1 MTLGRVCVY
10 CASSRQSDAAYFE
23 AAASL
28 GRSLAEC
35 GVTIVYGGGAVGSMG
50 ALADAALAAGGKVVG
65 VLPRFMYDL
74 EWGHPRLT
82 ELRLVGDL
90 HERQR
95 LMIEEVDAIVA
106 LPGGSGTLE
115 ELMEA
120 ITWKRLG
127 LHGHPIVLV
136 NVRGFFDPLIA
147 PRALHRRALH
157 GPTASRHVDGRRRR
171 RRGRRGHPQGAAVGT
186 GRAPLR
192 PRVAVAGACAPAG
205 SSA

>member
-10 CASSRQSDAAYFE
+10 CASSRRSDAAYFE

-90 HERQR
+90 HERKR

-147 PRALHRRALH
+147 LLERCIAERFMDQRHRAMWTVVGSADAVVEAIRKAPPWGPDARRFAL
-157 GPTASRHVDGRRRR
+157 V
-171 RRGRRGHPQGAAVGT
+171 
-186 GRAPLR
+186 
-192 PRVAVAGACAPAG
+192 
-205 SSA
+205 

>member
-10 CASSRQSDAAYFE
+10 CASSRRSDAAYYE
-23 AAASL
+23 AARSL
-28 GRSLAEC
+28 GRSLAQR
-35 GVTIVYGGGAVGSMG
+35 GVAIVYGGGAVGSMG
-50 ALADAALAAGGKVVG
+50 ALADAALAEGGTVIG

-74 EWGHPRLT
+74 EWGHTRLT

-90 HERQR
+90 HERKR

-136 NVRGFFDPLIA
+136 NVRGFFDPLTALLERCIA
-147 PRALHRRALH
+147 EHFMDPRHRAMWTVVDSADGVVDAIRTAPPWGADARRFAL
-157 GPTASRHVDGRRRR
+157 V
-171 RRGRRGHPQGAAVGT
+171 
-186 GRAPLR
+186 
-192 PRVAVAGACAPAG
+192 
-205 SSA
+205 

>member
-10 CASSRQSDAAYFE
+10 CASSRQSDAAYYE

-28 GRSLAEC
+28 GRSLAQR
-35 GVTIVYGGGAVGSMG
+35 GIAIVYGGGAVGSMG
-50 ALADAALAAGGKVVG
+50 ALADAALAEGGKVIG

-90 HERQR
+90 HERKR

-147 PRALHRRALH
+147 LLERCIAERFMDQRHRAMWTVVGSADAVVEAIRKAPPWGPDARRFAL
-157 GPTASRHVDGRRRR
+157 V
-171 RRGRRGHPQGAAVGT
+171 
-186 GRAPLR
+186 
-192 PRVAVAGACAPAG
+192 
-205 SSA
+205 

>member
-1 MTLGRVCVY
+1 MMLGRVCVY

-23 AAASL
+23 AAASR

-90 HERQR
+90 HERKR

-136 NVRGFFDPLIA
+136 NVGGFFDPLLALLERCIA
-147 PRALHRRALH
+147 ERFMDPRHPAMWTGVGSADEGVDAIRNATPW
-157 GPTASRHVDGRRRR
+157 GP
-171 RRGRRGHPQGAAVGT
+171 GA
-186 GRAPLR
+186 R
-192 PRVAVAGACAPAG
+192 RVALVVGGPG
-205 SSA
+205 G

>member
-1 MTLGRVCVY
+1 MTLERVCVY
-10 CASSRQSDAAYFE
+10 CASSRQTDGAYYE
-23 AAASL
+23 AAACL
-28 GRSLAEC
+28 GRSLAEQ
-35 GVTIVYGGGAVGSMG
+35 GVAIVYGGGAVGSMG
-50 ALADAALAAGGKVVG
+50 ALADAALAEGGKVIG

-90 HERQR
+90 HERKR

-136 NVRGFFDPLIA
+136 NVRGFFDPLVVLLERCVVERFMD
-147 PRALHRRALH
+147 PRHRDMW
-157 GPTASRHVDGRRRR
+157 TV
-171 RRGRRGHPQGAAVGT
+171 V
-186 GRAPLR
+186 
-192 PRVAVAGACAPAG
+192 G
-205 SSA
+205 SSDEVIDAILTAPPWGPDARRFALV

>member
-28 GRSLAEC
+28 GRCLAQQ

-50 ALADAALAAGGKVVG
+50 ALADAALAEGGKVVG

-90 HERQR
+90 HERKR

-147 PRALHRRALH
+147 LLERFIAERFMDQRHRAMWTVVGSADGGVEAIRKAPPWGPDARRFAL
-157 GPTASRHVDGRRRR
+157 
-171 RRGRRGHPQGAAVGT
+171 
-186 GRAPLR
+186 L
-192 PRVAVAGACAPAG
+192 
-205 SSA
+205 

>member
-1 MTLGRVCVY
+1 MMLGRVCVY

-90 HERQR
+90 HERKR

-147 PRALHRRALH
+147 LLERCIAERFMDQRHRAMWTVVGSADGVVEAIRKAPPWGPDARRFAL
-157 GPTASRHVDGRRRR
+157 V
-171 RRGRRGHPQGAAVGT
+171 
-186 GRAPLR
+186 
-192 PRVAVAGACAPAG
+192 
-205 SSA
+205 

>member
-10 CASSRQSDAAYFE
+10 CASSRQSDAAYYE

-28 GRSLAEC
+28 GRSLARW
-35 GVTIVYGGGAVGSMG
+35 GVAIVYGGGAVGSMG
-50 ALADAALAAGGKVVG
+50 ALADAALGEGGTVIG

-74 EWGHPRLT
+74 EWGHARLT

-90 HERQR
+90 HERKR

-136 NVRGFFDPLIA
+136 NVRGFFDPLVALLERCIA
-147 PRALHRRALH
+147 ERFMD
-157 GPTASRHVDGRRRR
+157 SRHRAMWTVVGSADEVVEAIRTAPPWGPGARRF
-171 RRGRRGHPQGAAVGT
+171 ALV
-186 GRAPLR
+186 
-192 PRVAVAGACAPAG
+192 
-205 SSA
+205 

>member
-1 MTLGRVCVY
+1 MCVY
-10 CASSRQSDAAYFE
+10 CASSRQTDGAYYE
-23 AAASL
+23 AAACL
-28 GRSLAEC
+28 GRALAQR
-35 GVTIVYGGGAVGSMG
+35 GVAIVYGGGAVGSMG
-50 ALADAALAAGGKVVG
+50 ALADAALAAGGKVIG

-90 HERQR
+90 HERKR

-136 NVRGFFDPLIA
+136 NVRSFFDPLVALLERCIA
-147 PRALHRRALH
+147 ERFMDPRHRDMWTVVGSSEEVIDAIRRAPPW
-157 GPTASRHVDGRRRR
+157 GSDARRF
-171 RRGRRGHPQGAAVGT
+171 ALV
-186 GRAPLR
+186 
-192 PRVAVAGACAPAG
+192 
-205 SSA
+205 

>member
-90 HERQR
+90 HERKR

-147 PRALHRRALH
+147 LLERCIAERFMDQRHRAMW
-157 GPTASRHVDGRRRR
+157 TVV
-171 RRGRRGHPQGAAVGT
+171 GAADAVVEAI
-186 GRAPLR
+186 RKAPPWGPDARRFAL
-192 PRVAVAGACAPAG
+192 V
-205 SSA
+205 

>member
-1 MTLGRVCVY
+1 MTLERVCVY

-50 ALADAALAAGGKVVG
+50 ALADAALAARGKVVG

-90 HERQR
+90 HERKR

-147 PRALHRRALH
+147 LLERCIAERFMDQRHRAMWTVVGSADAVVEAIPKAPPWGPDARRFAL
-157 GPTASRHVDGRRRR
+157 V
-171 RRGRRGHPQGAAVGT
+171 
-186 GRAPLR
+186 
-192 PRVAVAGACAPAG
+192 
-205 SSA
+205 

>member
-10 CASSRQSDAAYFE
+10 CASSRKSDAAYYE

-28 GRSLAEC
+28 GRSLAQR
-35 GVTIVYGGGAVGSMG
+35 GIAIVYGGGAVGSMG
-50 ALADAALAAGGKVVG
+50 ALADAALAEGGKVIG

-74 EWGHPRLT
+74 EWGHQRLT

-90 HERQR
+90 HERKR

-147 PRALHRRALH
+147 LLERCIAERFMDQRHRAMWTVVGSADAVVEAIRKAPPWGPDARRFAL
-157 GPTASRHVDGRRRR
+157 V
-171 RRGRRGHPQGAAVGT
+171 
-186 GRAPLR
+186 
-192 PRVAVAGACAPAG
+192 
-205 SSA
+205 

>member
-1 MTLGRVCVY
+1 MRLERVCVY
-10 CASSRQSDAAYFE
+10 CASSRQTDGAYYE
-23 AAASL
+23 AAAYL
-28 GRSLAEC
+28 GRSLAQR
-35 GVTIVYGGGAVGSMG
+35 GVAIVYGGGAVGSMG
-50 ALADAALAAGGKVVG
+50 ALADAALAEGGKVIG

-90 HERQR
+90 HERKR

-136 NVRGFFDPLIA
+136 NVRGFFDPLVA
-147 PRALHRRALH
+147 LLERCVVERFMDPRHRDMW
-157 GPTASRHVDGRRRR
+157 TV
-171 RRGRRGHPQGAAVGT
+171 V
-186 GRAPLR
+186 
-192 PRVAVAGACAPAG
+192 G
-205 SSA
+205 SSDEVIDAILTAPPWGPDARRFALV

>member
-1 MTLGRVCVY
+1 VY
-10 CASSRQSDAAYFE
+10 CASSRQSDVAYYE

-28 GRSLAEC
+28 GRSLAQR
-35 GVTIVYGGGAVGSMG
+35 GIAIVYGGGAVGSMG
-50 ALADAALAAGGKVVG
+50 VLADAALEEGGKVIG

-90 HERQR
+90 HERKR

-136 NVRGFFDPLIA
+136 NVRGFFDPLLAQLERCIA
-147 PRALHRRALH
+147 ERFMDPRHGAMWTVVASSEEAVDAIRSAPPWGPDARRFAL
-157 GPTASRHVDGRRRR
+157 V
-171 RRGRRGHPQGAAVGT
+171 
-186 GRAPLR
+186 
-192 PRVAVAGACAPAG
+192 
-205 SSA
+205 

>member
-1 MTLGRVCVY
+1 M
-10 CASSRQSDAAYFE
+10 
-23 AAASL
+23 
-28 GRSLAEC
+28 
-35 GVTIVYGGGAVGSMG
+35 
-50 ALADAALAAGGKVVG
+50 
-65 VLPRFMYDL
+65 LPRFMYDL

-90 HERQR
+90 HERKR

-147 PRALHRRALH
+147 LLERCIAERFMDQRHRAMWTVVGSADAVVEAIRKAPPWGPDARRFAL
-157 GPTASRHVDGRRRR
+157 V
-171 RRGRRGHPQGAAVGT
+171 
-186 GRAPLR
+186 
-192 PRVAVAGACAPAG
+192 
-205 SSA
+205 

>member
-10 CASSRQSDAAYFE
+10 CASSRQSDAAYYE

-28 GRSLAEC
+28 GRSLARR
-35 GVTIVYGGGAVGSMG
+35 GVAIVYGGGAVGSMG
-50 ALADAALAAGGKVVG
+50 ALADAALAEGGKVVG
-65 VLPRFMYDL
+65 VLPRFLYDL

-90 HERQR
+90 HERKR

-136 NVRGFFDPLIA
+136 NVRGFFDPLVALLERCIA
-147 PRALHRRALH
+147 ERFMD
-157 GPTASRHVDGRRRR
+157 SRHRAMWTVVGSADEVVEAIRTAPPWGPDARRF
-171 RRGRRGHPQGAAVGT
+171 ALV
-186 GRAPLR
+186 
-192 PRVAVAGACAPAG
+192 
-205 SSA
+205 

>member
-23 AAASL
+23 PAASL

-90 HERQR
+90 HERKR

-147 PRALHRRALH
+147 LLERCIAERFMDQRHRAMWTVVGSADAVVEAIRKAPPWGPDARRFAL
-157 GPTASRHVDGRRRR
+157 V
-171 RRGRRGHPQGAAVGT
+171 
-186 GRAPLR
+186 
-192 PRVAVAGACAPAG
+192 
-205 SSA
+205 

>member
-23 AAASL
+23 AAGSV

-35 GVTIVYGGGAVGSMG
+35 GVTIVYGGGAVGSRG
-50 ALADAALAAGGKVVG
+50 AVADAALAEGGKVIG

-90 HERQR
+90 HERKR

-147 PRALHRRALH
+147 LLERCIAERFMDQRHRAMWTVVGSADGVVEGIPKAPPWGPDARRLAL
-157 GPTASRHVDGRRRR
+157 
-171 RRGRRGHPQGAAVGT
+171 
-186 GRAPLR
+186 L
-192 PRVAVAGACAPAG
+192 
-205 SSA
+205 

>member
-10 CASSRQSDAAYFE
+10 CASSRKSDAAYYE

-28 GRSLAEC
+28 GWSLAQC
-35 GVTIVYGGGAVGSMG
+35 GVTIVYGGGAVGSME
-50 ALADAALAAGGKVVG
+50 ALADAALAEGGKVIG

-74 EWGHPRLT
+74 EWGHQRLT

-90 HERQR
+90 HERKR

-136 NVRGFFDPLIA
+136 NVRSFFDPLLALLERCIA
-147 PRALHRRALH
+147 ERFMDPRHRAMWTVVGSADEVVDAIRNAPPWGPDARRFAL
-157 GPTASRHVDGRRRR
+157 V
-171 RRGRRGHPQGAAVGT
+171 
-186 GRAPLR
+186 
-192 PRVAVAGACAPAG
+192 
-205 SSA
+205 

>member
-10 CASSRQSDAAYFE
+10 CASSRQSDAAYYE
-23 AAASL
+23 AAASV
-28 GRSLAEC
+28 GRSLAQR
-35 GVTIVYGGGAVGSMG
+35 GIAIVYGGGAVGSMG
-50 ALADAALAAGGKVVG
+50 ALADAALAEGGKVIG

-74 EWGHPRLT
+74 EWGHQRLT

-90 HERQR
+90 HERKR

-136 NVRGFFDPLIA
+136 NVRGFFDPLLALLERCIA
-147 PRALHRRALH
+147 ERFMDPRHRAMWTVVGSADEVVEAIRKAPPWGPDARRFAL
-157 GPTASRHVDGRRRR
+157 V
-171 RRGRRGHPQGAAVGT
+171 
-186 GRAPLR
+186 
-192 PRVAVAGACAPAG
+192 
-205 SSA
+205 